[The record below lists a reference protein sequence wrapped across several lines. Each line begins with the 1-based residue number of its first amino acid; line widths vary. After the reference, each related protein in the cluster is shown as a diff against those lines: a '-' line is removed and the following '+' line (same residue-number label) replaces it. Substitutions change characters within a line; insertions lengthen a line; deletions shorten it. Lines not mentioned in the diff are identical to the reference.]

1 MIEETSA
8 GAVVFIE
15 DGERLFLL
23 LKYIGG
29 HWDFPKGHVEM
40 DESLHTTARREIL
53 EETGLE
59 VEFLPGFEKTID
71 YTYRRHGET
80 FHKKVVFFLARA
92 KSRDV
97 RLSKEHL
104 DYVWLPY
111 DKAMEK
117 VTYDNARYV
126 LRSAKEF
133 MDRFL

>member
-8 GAVVFIE
+8 GAVIFIE
-15 DGERLFLL
+15 DEERMFLL

-29 HWDFPKGHVEM
+29 HWDFTKGHVELG
-40 DESLHTTARREIL
+40 ETLHITAKREIM

-59 VEFLPGFEKTID
+59 VEFLPGFEKSID
-71 YTYRRHGET
+71 YTYRRHGKMY
-80 FHKKVVFFLARA
+80 HKKVIFFLATA
-92 KSRDV
+92 KRKDV
-97 RLSKEHL
+97 RLSTEHL
-104 DYVWLPY
+104 DYTWLPY
-111 DKAMEK
+111 DEAMEK